1 MRLPESDRRRLTLLA
16 MCVSLFIIQVDVTI
30 VNVALPS
37 IQHSLHTSPGGL
49 EWVISAYALALA
61 ALIPVG
67 GALGDRFGRKRIFL
81 IGVTVFAIG
90 SIACALSRSDA
101 ALIGSR
107 ALQGA
112 GGAAM
117 LALTLSII
125 TETFPPQARTAAIG
139 TWAAIGGTGFGVG
152 PVIGGILLSFFGWS
166 SVFWVNVP
174 FAVVA
179 VSLTLAAVAE
189 SRDPASRRLDGPGV
203 ASSALGLV
211 GITLGLIE
219 ASSHPWGSSPVLAPL
234 AIGAVLLLG
243 FALWER
249 HCRHPMI
256 PPALLGARSFVSASA
271 VFLVAYAAFGSVL
284 YYVTLLFQ
292 DVNGWSP
299 LRTGLS
305 WLFMNAPFLFMA
317 QLTGRIDRR
326 YPPSRVV
333 AAGCVVGALGILA
346 LSRAGTSTPFILTAF
361 GYVLAG
367 AGFGVLVPG
376 VTHVAMRD
384 VPAGVSGAAS
394 GVVNASRQVGTSV
407 GLAVLGSLGVTAA
420 TSHWDAAIQRLPASV
435 RAGAARQGQNV
446 AGGHISAVVQALGP
460 AYKDTAAL
468 SFVHGYQLAVGIGA
482 AFVLA
487 AGVIAV
493 LGLGKRHEGTF
504 GKSKSFIRNGPGR
517 LPSRTPLR
525 ARVVG
530 AGNVEDAQD
539 VAFGEAGDE
548 SEDQERAAVRHRDA
562 GNDLPA
568 QRDVHD
574 AGHERS
580 G

>member
-1 MRLPESDRRRLTLLA
+1 VTRLPAARSRPHFSESQRRRLTLLA

-37 IQHSLHTSPGGL
+37 IQHSLHTTPGGL

-67 GALGDRFGRKRIFL
+67 GALGDRYGRKRIFL
-81 IGVTVFAIG
+81 IGVTVFALG
-90 SIACALSRSDA
+90 SMACALARSDA
-101 ALIGSR
+101 ALIGFR

-125 TETFPPQARTAAIG
+125 TETFPAESRAGAIG

-152 PVIGGILLSFFGWS
+152 PVMGGILLSFFGWS
-166 SVFWVNVP
+166 SVFWVNIP
-174 FAVVA
+174 FAIVA
-179 VSLTLAAVAE
+179 VALTLAAVAE
-189 SRDPASRRLDGPGV
+189 SRNPASRRLDGPGV
-203 ASSALGLV
+203 TASALGLV

-219 ASSHPWGSSPVLAPL
+219 ASSHPWGSWPVLVPL
-234 AIGAVLLLG
+234 AVGPVFLVC

-249 HCRHPMI
+249 HSPHPMI

-271 VFLVAYAAFGSVL
+271 VFLISFAAFSSLL
-284 YYVTLLFQ
+284 YYVTLLYQ
-292 DVNGWSP
+292 DINGWSA

-305 WLFMNAPFLFMA
+305 WLLLCAPFLFMA

-326 YPPSRVV
+326 QPASRVV
-333 AAGCVVGALGILA
+333 AAGCVVAAIGIFA
-346 LSRAGTSTPFILTAF
+346 LSRAGTTTPFILTAI
-361 GYVLAG
+361 GYILAG

-420 TSHWDAAIQRLPASV
+420 TSHWDATIHRFPASV
-435 RAGAARQGQNV
+435 RAAATKQAQNV
-446 AGGHISAVVQALGP
+446 AGAHISAVTHALGP
-460 AYKDTAAL
+460 AYQDAAAQ
-468 SFVHGYQLAVGIGA
+468 SFVHGYRVSVGIGA
-482 AFVLA
+482 ACVLA
-487 AGVIAV
+487 AAITAL
-493 LGLGKRHEGTF
+493 LGLRRPRSEASLTAV
-504 GKSKSFIRNGPGR
+504 
-517 LPSRTPLR
+517 T
-525 ARVVG
+525 VVP
-530 AGNVEDAQD
+530 A
-539 VAFGEAGDE
+539 
-548 SEDQERAAVRHRDA
+548 SQE
-562 GNDLPA
+562 PPT
-568 QRDVHD
+568 
-574 AGHERS
+574 
-580 G
+580 

>member
-37 IQHSLHTSPGGL
+37 IQHSLHTTPGGL

-67 GALGDRFGRKRIFL
+67 GALGDRYGRKRIFL
-81 IGVTVFAIG
+81 IGVTVFALG
-90 SIACALSRSDA
+90 SMACALSRSDT
-101 ALIGSR
+101 ALVAFR

-125 TETFPPQARTAAIG
+125 TETFPAQTRTAAIG

-179 VSLTLAAVAE
+179 VALTLVAVAE
-189 SRDPASRRLDGPGV
+189 SRDPASRRLDVPGV
-203 ASSALGLV
+203 ATSAFGLV
-211 GITLGLIE
+211 GTTLGLIE
-219 ASSHPWGSSPVLAPL
+219 ASSHPWSSWPVLGPL
-234 AIGAVLLLG
+234 AIGAVLLVS

-249 HCRHPMI
+249 RCSHPMI

-271 VFLVAYAAFGSVL
+271 VFLVGYAAFSSVL
-284 YYVTLLFQ
+284 YYVTLLYQ

-305 WLFMNAPFLFMA
+305 WLLMNVPFLFMA

-333 AAGCVVGALGILA
+333 AAGCVAAAIGIVA
-346 LSRAGTSTPFILTAF
+346 LSRAGTTTPFVLTAF
-361 GYVLAG
+361 GYILAG

-420 TSHWDAAIQRLPASV
+420 TSRWDATIKGLPASA
-435 RAGAARQGQNV
+435 RAAAASQAQNV
-446 AGGHISAVVQALGP
+446 AGGHISAVAAALGP
-460 AYKDTAAL
+460 AYRDAAAR

-487 AGVIAV
+487 AAVIA
-493 LGLGKRHEGTF
+493 LSGLR
-504 GKSKSFIRNGPGR
+504 GPSSGDDEL
-517 LPSRTPLR
+517 LPEALTGDCLI
-525 ARVVG
+525 
-530 AGNVEDAQD
+530 AG
-539 VAFGEAGDE
+539 
-548 SEDQERAAVRHRDA
+548 
-562 GNDLPA
+562 
-568 QRDVHD
+568 
-574 AGHERS
+574 
-580 G
+580 